1 MSFWNYLGGVVLFN
15 MICDWFSGK
24 PKSHHQSYTLLHDHV
39 SDAEYETRIE
49 ELQRE
54 IEHSKAKIAE
64 YQRIIDS
71 ESTYGIDDADV
82 DELDDLYDD
91 LADLEIDRDDD
102 W

>member
-1 MSFWNYLGGVVLFN
+1 MSFWNYLGGFALFN

-54 IEHSKAKIAE
+54 I
-64 YQRIIDS
+64 
-71 ESTYGIDDADV
+71 
-82 DELDDLYDD
+82 
-91 LADLEIDRDDD
+91 
-102 W
+102 